1 MWLSTHLPS
10 PFVPA
15 DLYHL
20 IFYKLPPSSL
30 LSSIHLGSHVIHS
43 DSVLASLYFLW
54 WRLFFLITLFSVQ
67 HSTCS
72 RADVLQS
79 SVKSMNEWRMKPT
92 QVLLI
97 HLSRSS
103 TKHFYLLFQGRCFF
117 FKSPCLVSNTVP
129 AVEQMLYK
137 VLLNPWMTE
146 EWSQLKFFLS
156 IFLGPAQNTSTSSFK
171 KKELSFQHSLIS
183 FCW

>member
-103 TKHFYLLFQGRCFF
+103 TKHFYLLFQEERTVFPTF
-117 FKSPCLVSNTVP
+117 SHFILLVVLTFSK
-129 AVEQMLYK
+129 YK
-137 VLLNPWMTE
+137 FSVVLVNMATSMKPWANKGQRT
-146 EWSQLKFFLS
+146 
-156 IFLGPAQNTSTSSFK
+156 
-171 KKELSFQHSLIS
+171 HSWGVI
-183 FCW
+183 